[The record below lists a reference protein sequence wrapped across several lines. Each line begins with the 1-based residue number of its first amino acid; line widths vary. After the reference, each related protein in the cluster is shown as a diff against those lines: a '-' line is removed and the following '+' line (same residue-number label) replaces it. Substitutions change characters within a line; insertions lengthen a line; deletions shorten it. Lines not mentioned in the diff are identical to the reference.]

1 MKNTVFLNSA
11 KVDFDNKLDFSS
23 LINVTNFTKYDS
35 SNDEEILERVK
46 GQNIIITKEL
56 PIGRNLIEK
65 FPDSVE
71 LICEAGTGY
80 NNIDM
85 DAAKEKNIIVCNIP
99 GYSTEAVAQLT
110 ITFILNLC
118 SSMTIQQ
125 NMVKAKNFDNFTKH
139 LQVPHVEI
147 QNKTLGIIG
156 SGTIG
161 QQVMQVALAL
171 GMNILVYNRTPK
183 VWDNPNIKSVSL
195 EELLK
200 NSDFVSIHCPLTEST
215 RHLINKETLSLMKP
229 TAFII
234 NTSRGPIIKEADLI
248 ESLKNGQIAGAGLD
262 VQEQEPPELDNPL
275 FYMDNVIMA
284 PHIGWR
290 CFESRQRL
298 LQLLD
303 DNIKAFTEG
312 NPINVVSK

>member
-1 MKNTVFLNSA
+1 
-11 KVDFDNKLDFSS
+11 
-23 LINVTNFTKYDS
+23 
-35 SNDEEILERVK
+35 
-46 GQNIIITKEL
+46 
-56 PIGRNLIEK
+56 
-65 FPDSVE
+65 
-71 LICEAGTGY
+71 
-80 NNIDM
+80 
-85 DAAKEKNIIVCNIP
+85 
-99 GYSTEAVAQLT
+99 
-110 ITFILNLC
+110 
-118 SSMTIQQ
+118 
-125 NMVKAKNFDNFTKH
+125 
-139 LQVPHVEI
+139 
-147 QNKTLGIIG
+147 
-156 SGTIG
+156 
-161 QQVMQVALAL
+161 MQVALAL

-248 ESLKNGQIAGAGLD
+248 EALKNGQIAGAGLD

-298 LQLLD
+298 LQLLA

-312 NPINVVSK
+312 NPINVVG

>member
-23 LINVTNFTKYDS
+23 LINVTNFTKYDL

-85 DAAKEKNIIVCNIP
+85 DAAREKNIIVCNIP

-125 NMVKAKNFDNFTKH
+125 NMIKAKNFDNFTKH
-139 LQVPHVEI
+139 LQVPHVEV

-195 EELLK
+195 EALLK

-248 ESLKNGQIAGAGLD
+248 EALKNGQIAGAGLD

-298 LQLLD
+298 LQLLA